1 MLKCLMAKAL
11 VPEAP
16 TILEQR
22 QRASRE
28 ARASLRLEG
37 LAVDAETQ
45 KLLEQWE
52 AGQLSDAE
60 LLKAVEAHTQSLLK
74 Q

>member
-1 MLKCLMAKAL
+1 MLKCLMAKTL

-16 TILEQR
+16 NVLEQR
-22 QRASRE
+22 QRAGRE
-28 ARASLRLEG
+28 AGASLRLEG

-45 KLLEQWE
+45 ALLARWE
-52 AGQLSDAE
+52 AGELSDAE
-60 LLKAVEAHTQSLLK
+60 LLKAVEAHTQTLLK